1 MKIKKRDAIIFVL
14 GMFAFLVF
22 EIIYNWDGSQQGF
35 LGGYNNFK

>member
-1 MKIKKRDAIIFVL
+1 LIKNENKKKRDVIIL

-35 LGGYNNFK
+35 FG